1 MKKNLIALAILAA
14 SGVAS
19 AQSSVTVYGIADVWF
34 GSTKNQNLDATNTP
48 IMPTRQTMIGS
59 GGVSSN
65 RFGFR
70 GSEDLGGGLKAN
82 FLLEQGFSIDTGANA
97 AAGQAFSRQSYIGLS
112 SAAMG
117 EVRLGKTYT
126 AYDDIS
132 GATTPGFDSA
142 LSPTVNVWASTG
154 YTANP
159 ANTVYY
165 ASPSYSGFSGAASYS
180 LGEDKNT
187 VGAAP
192 FNNKAG
198 SIASFNVKYQGGPV
212 YVGLAYQA
220 DKFAGAAKS
229 AKFFRVNASYDLGV
243 VKLLAGY
250 GRVIDPAVANT
261 LPAPAPAFVSTVGAK
276 TTEWQIGADFPV
288 TSALT
293 LSGGYA
299 HSKDNA
305 VLGNTKRSGLGL
317 AASYSLSKRTSVYG
331 GVQASKTE
339 TTAPATVKANLYAVG
354 VRHAF

>member
-1 MKKNLIALAILAA
+1 MKKNLIALAILAV

-34 GSTKNQNLDATNTP
+34 GSTKDEAAANPA
-48 IMPTRQTMIGS
+48 RQTMIGS
-59 GGVSSN
+59 GGVSGS
-65 RFGFR
+65 RFGFK

-82 FLLEQGFSIDTGANA
+82 FLLEQGFSIDTGAQTVG
-97 AAGQAFSRQSYIGLS
+97 GQAFGRQSYVGLS
-112 SAAMG
+112 SAALG
-117 EVRLGKTYT
+117 EVRLGKTFT
-126 AYDDIS
+126 PFDDIS
-132 GATTPGFDSA
+132 GTTTPGFDSA
-142 LSPTVNVWASTG
+142 LSPTVNVWQSTN
-154 YTANP
+154 YAANP

-165 ASPSYSGFSGAASYS
+165 ASPSFSGVSGAASYS
-180 LGEDKNT
+180 LGENKT
-187 VGAAP
+187 AAVS
-192 FNNKAG
+192 AG
-198 SIASFNVKYQGGPV
+198 KIASFNIKYEGGPV
-212 YVGLAYQA
+212 YAGLAYQTEKA
-220 DKFAGAAKS
+220 TGAATS
-229 AKFFRVNASYDLGV
+229 LKFTRLNGSYDLGM

-250 GRVIDPAVANT
+250 GRVAAASARI
-261 LPAPAPAFVSTVGAK
+261 
-276 TTEWQIGADFPV
+276 TEWQVGADFPV

-299 HSKDNA
+299 RSKDNA